1 VGREGDGTLSVTGG
15 VVRSVNASLGA
26 EPSGEGIAFVSG
38 QSANWTIDN
47 VFTIGAAGDANVI
60 VTGGHVIS
68 RDAIVGSVPASD
80 GVVNV
85 SDAGEWTTTGRLS
98 IGGQTIGGTS
108 GGSGLFRNS
117 GGDVTVEG
125 EVVIS
130 ANGWFDFQGGTMAAS
145 TVTVEPGGHF
155 MWTGGLFD
163 VDEFNGNLNNQGGS
177 LTSQHTQ
184 INGDY
189 TQGGLG
195 RLSISVLG
203 DSASGMY
210 DSVDVTGTANLGGT
224 FEIPASNLYQPS
236 AVDSYTVLRAADII
250 GSFNNAASGQ
260 RIANGNVSFIVY
272 YGAGSPFNP
281 DHVVL
286 AEFLPVV
293 LPGDFNE
300 DGAVDAADYVV
311 WRKNPGGMFTADDYD
326 LWRANFG
333 RLALGTVGSLIA
345 NEVTAPVP
353 ESETL
358 WLLTIGLVWARL
370 GRSRVAELANG
381 ATGKSVFVTIRGAVT
396 TVKNRC

>member
-1 VGREGDGTLSVTGG
+1 
-15 VVRSVNASLGA
+15 
-26 EPSGEGIAFVSG
+26 
-38 QSANWTIDN
+38 
-47 VFTIGAAGDANVI
+47 
-60 VTGGHVIS
+60 
-68 RDAIVGSVPASD
+68 
-80 GVVNV
+80 
-85 SDAGEWTTTGRLS
+85 
-98 IGGQTIGGTS
+98 
-108 GGSGLFRNS
+108 
-117 GGDVTVEG
+117 
-125 EVVIS
+125 
-130 ANGWFDFQGGTMAAS
+130 
-145 TVTVEPGGHF
+145 

-381 ATGKSVFVTIRGAVT
+381 ATGKSVFVTIRGAVI